1 MVEFMIIFFKSFLL
15 DLKPNILCRRTGA
28 LRVKP
33 GETIFFLSEVIDINL
48 LFFLVLFLFL
58 LLFLS
63 IVLHS
68 SEY

>member
-1 MVEFMIIFFKSFLL
+1 MIIFLRSFRL

-33 GETIFFLSEVIDINL
+33 GETIFFLSEVMDINL

-58 LLFLS
+58 MLFLS

>member
-1 MVEFMIIFFKSFLL
+1 M
-15 DLKPNILCRRTGA
+15 KPNILCRRTSA

-33 GETIFFLSEVIDINL
+33 GETIFFLSEVIDLNL

-68 SEY
+68 SKY